1 MGSLFTL
8 NGRQIIKMELRLPSA
23 ISDSQMY
30 CDIGINDFVRNG
42 NISSQ
47 LMLPFIET
55 VTFLET
61 IPGQIFLTFFM
72 LASFYSI
79 HFQQCTIQMDTVFK
93 V

>member
-1 MGSLFTL
+1 
-8 NGRQIIKMELRLPSA
+8 MELRLPSA

-55 VTFLET
+55 VTLLKT
-61 IPGQIFLTFFM
+61 IPKQIFLTFFHVDKF
-72 LASFYSI
+72 LFDTFSIVYCTNGYSI
-79 HFQQCTIQMDTVFK
+79 
-93 V
+93 